1 MVQPDM
7 KLRRTLAVTAAT
19 AALVPAA
26 LLSAAAAHADDTETT
41 STATATAT
49 ATESESASASAS
61 ASDSASASASA
72 SDSSSP
78 SASASA
84 SVSPSPSATGS
95 AAPTDGPA
103 CDYSGD
109 EETVDDNL
117 TTALSGLPS
126 KIVAGSGW
134 HGFTLEVGNDS
145 DTDFSRVDLGVFA
158 LAVEGQ
164 SYDLST
170 DHLALQWQDPAS
182 GAWHDISLDEDDETA
197 GYVGYTDL
205 KAHDSVSL
213 KIRLS
218 VDKTAPAGTGV
229 ALSIG
234 SYADSNGDCVY
245 SGGDSFYSFDIL
257 AAGSD
262 AGDGGEAEPQT
273 GGSSHTKPAG
283 DTEIGSLAETGSSSA
298 LPYIALAGGA
308 AVAFGGGAMFVVRR
322 RKSV

>member
-1 MVQPDM
+1 MN
-7 KLRRTLAVTAAT
+7 LRRTLAVTAAT

-49 ATESESASASAS
+49 ATESASSSASSSPS

-84 SVSPSPSATGS
+84 SSSSGSPSPSATGS

-109 EETVDDNL
+109 DDTVDDNL

-145 DTDFSRVDLGVFA
+145 DTDFARVDLGVFA
-158 LAVEGQ
+158 LAVDGQ

-182 GAWHDISLDEDDETA
+182 GAWHDISLDEDDATA

-262 AGDGGEAEPQT
+262 AGDGGDAEPQT

>member
-1 MVQPDM
+1 MN
-7 KLRRTLAVTAAT
+7 LRRTLAVTAAT

-49 ATESESASASAS
+49 ASESSSASASPS

-78 SASASA
+78 AASASASA

-109 EETVDDNL
+109 DDTVDDNL

-145 DTDFSRVDLGVFA
+145 DTDFPRVDLGVFA
-158 LAVEGQ
+158 LAVDGQ

-170 DHLALQWQDPAS
+170 DHLALQWQAPAS
-182 GAWHDISLDEDDETA
+182 GAWHDISLDEDDATA

-218 VDKTAPAGTGV
+218 VDKTAPAGSGV

>member
-1 MVQPDM
+1 MN
-7 KLRRTLAVTAAT
+7 LRRTLAVTAAT

-49 ATESESASASAS
+49 ATESESSSASPS

-78 SASASA
+78 SASATASA
-84 SVSPSPSATGS
+84 SVSPSPSPSATGS

-109 EETVDDNL
+109 DDTVDDNL

-145 DTDFSRVDLGVFA
+145 DTDFARVDLGVFA
-158 LAVEGQ
+158 LAVDGQ

-182 GAWHDISLDEDDETA
+182 GVWHDISLDEDDATA

-234 SYADSNGDCVY
+234 SYADGNGDCVY

-262 AGDGGEAEPQT
+262 AGDGGDAEPQT

-298 LPYIALAGGA
+298 LPFIALAGGA

>member
-1 MVQPDM
+1 MN
-7 KLRRTLAVTAAT
+7 LRRTLAVTAAT

-26 LLSAAAAHADDTETT
+26 LLSAAAAHADDAETT
-41 STATATAT
+41 SSATAT
-49 ATESESASASAS
+49 ATESATESASASAS

-72 SDSSSP
+72 SASDSS
-78 SASASA
+78 
-84 SVSPSPSATGS
+84 SPSATGS
-95 AAPTDGPA
+95 AAPTDRPA

-109 EETVDDNL
+109 DETVDDNL

-158 LAVEGQ
+158 LAVDGR
-164 SYDLST
+164 SSGLST

-197 GYVGYTDL
+197 GYVGFTDL
-205 KAHDSVSL
+205 KAHDSFSL

-218 VDKTAPAGTGV
+218 VDKTAPAGSGV

-245 SGGDSFYSFDIL
+245 SGGDDFYSFDIL

-262 AGDGGEAEPQT
+262 AGDGGDAEPQT
-273 GGSSHTKPAG
+273 GGSAHPKPAG
-283 DTEIGSLAETGSSSA
+283 DTEIGSLADTGSSSA

>member
-1 MVQPDM
+1 MN
-7 KLRRTLAVTAAT
+7 LRRTLAVTAAT

-49 ATESESASASAS
+49 ASESSSASASPS

-109 EETVDDNL
+109 DDTVDDNL

-145 DTDFSRVDLGVFA
+145 DTDFPRVDLGVFA
-158 LAVEGQ
+158 LAVDGQ

-182 GAWHDISLDEDDETA
+182 GVWHDISLDEDDATA

-205 KAHDSVSL
+205 KAHDPVSL

-218 VDKTAPAGTGV
+218 VDKTAPAGSGV

-298 LPYIALAGGA
+298 LPFIALAGGA